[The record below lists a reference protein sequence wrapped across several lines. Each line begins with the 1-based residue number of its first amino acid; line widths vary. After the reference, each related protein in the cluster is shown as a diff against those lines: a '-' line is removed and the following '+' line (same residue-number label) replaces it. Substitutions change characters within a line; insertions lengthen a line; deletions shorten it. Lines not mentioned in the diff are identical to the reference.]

1 MLHTHTQKERV
12 KEKGKIVNF
21 VNVNFEN
28 QSAKLARCSL
38 QSDLKREREK
48 KKYSLGRLTLT
59 IQHISWR
66 IGVDRMLLNRRC
78 ESYSYMPGKPT
89 RGMIKL

>member
-48 KKYSLGRLTLT
+48 KIFAWAIDFNYST
-59 IQHISWR
+59 HI
-66 IGVDRMLLNRRC
+66 VAHRR
-78 ESYSYMPGKPT
+78 
-89 RGMIKL
+89 